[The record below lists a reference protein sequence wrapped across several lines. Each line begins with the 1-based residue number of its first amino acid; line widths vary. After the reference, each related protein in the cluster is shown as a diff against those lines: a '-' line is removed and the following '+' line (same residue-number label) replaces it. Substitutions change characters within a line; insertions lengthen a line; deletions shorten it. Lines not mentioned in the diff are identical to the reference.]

1 MRGDDSLIPG
11 KWFVQEVSEGSAE
24 ILVTECSHTAKSACP
39 SLRVRDQQQLF
50 MKKVN
55 KVRNLKQEA
64 QIE

>member
-1 MRGDDSLIPG
+1 M
-11 KWFVQEVSEGSAE
+11 AE
-24 ILVTECSHTAKSACP
+24 RSHTAKSASP

-64 QIE
+64 RKE